1 MEKVQSD
8 RRTGGFQALDVC
20 AHLVMGC
27 VHSLAWHGP
36 SDPWGDLS
44 GFALDVVEVSKF
56 FIFVFF
62 VFFLKLHRFIEKLQ
76 K

>member
-8 RRTGGFQALDVC
+8 RRMGGFHALYVC
-20 AHLVMGC
+20 AHLVMDS

-36 SDPWGDLS
+36 SDTWGDLS
-44 GFALDVVEVSKF
+44 SFALDVVEVSKF
-56 FIFVFF
+56 FIF
-62 VFFLKLHRFIEKLQ
+62 LKLCRFIKKLQ